1 MHKSHWWSRSLFLY
15 HCATCKQKLEVKYVW
30 CVYISCHLSII
41 IVMYSLILQ
50 MCSIWKV
57 VSQTHT
63 HTFILVVPHNMGHF
77 EIINKSWMS
86 LDYTIFSFRHMEW
99 FITVLSLKVKQGYF
113 FIILAYTT
121 LEFNILKHWYLCY
134 RKKKTNFDN
143 IPLSL
148 PNFVFHWFYL
158 FLYFNTLWTALILN
172 INKVF
177 NLQN

>member
-1 MHKSHWWSRSLFLY
+1 MI
-15 HCATCKQKLEVKYVW
+15 W

-41 IVMYSLILQ
+41 IVMYSLILK

-57 VSQTHT
+57 VSQTHA

-134 RKKKTNFDN
+134 RKKKINFDN

-148 PNFVFHWFYL
+148 PNFMFHWFYL
-158 FLYFNTLWTALILN
+158 FVFLYTVNSSNTKYKQSFQSSEWKHLFTALKNSICL
-172 INKVF
+172 ITIFQK
-177 NLQN
+177 